1 MPSLVVADES
11 GQIYDHPYLKLA
23 AKSGYQF
30 IQPQPEH
37 LIPLPFGSQLFTM
50 PERVSVGWDNK
61 KQNFLAPT
69 WLSMG
74 KKDDVF
80 R

>member
-30 IQPQPEH
+30 IQPQP
-37 LIPLPFGSQLFTM
+37 
-50 PERVSVGWDNK
+50 D
-61 KQNFLAPT
+61 A
-69 WLSMG
+69 
-74 KKDDVF
+74 
-80 R
+80 